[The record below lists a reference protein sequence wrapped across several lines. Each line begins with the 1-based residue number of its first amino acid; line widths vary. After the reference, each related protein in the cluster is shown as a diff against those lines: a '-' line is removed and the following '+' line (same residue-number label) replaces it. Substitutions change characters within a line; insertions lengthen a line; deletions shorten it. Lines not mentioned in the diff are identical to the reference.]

1 MRNSLRMSI
10 PAAAILAMAALLP
23 ATASAQ
29 ASTGLVSAA
38 RSQIGVTVRYDPR
51 YERIA
56 YPNGDVPLERGVC
69 TDVVIRAYRTMGV
82 DLQAL
87 VHQDMSKAW
96 NVYPKLWQLKAPD
109 RNIDHRRVPNL
120 ATYFKRHGTALKA
133 SRDGRDYQPGD
144 IVTWRLANGRP
155 HIGIVADKKGWTGAP
170 LVIHNIGAGT
180 KEENVLFSYEIT
192 GHYRWKPART

>member
-1 MRNSLRMSI
+1 MKINVRRSI
-10 PAAAILAMAALLP
+10 AALALLATCILAP
-23 ATASAQ
+23 ATAWAQ
-29 ASTGLVSAA
+29 APTELVRAA

-69 TDVVIRAYRTMGV
+69 TDVVIRAYRTLGF

-87 VHQDMSKAW
+87 VHQDMGKAW
-96 NVYPKLWQLKAPD
+96 HVYPKLWQLKAPD

-120 ATYFKRHGTALKA
+120 ATYFKRHGTALPA
-133 SRDGRDYQPGD
+133 SRDGRNYQPGD

-192 GHYRWKPART
+192 GHYRWQPVRQ